1 MVASSYVSTKSL
13 AVLPTDLL
21 ATDELDNPATARSI
35 AEKWVSAFDKAITTY
50 DADVFV
56 DLFHNDGYWRDLIA
70 FTNDYRGIAKINIHQ
85 AARDRLS
92 VVKAR
97 DAKLTDPAPCGSRP
111 FEGHSYIESRF
122 EFFTELGPAF
132 GHARIVKTEEG
143 DYKAYVLM
151 TCIAG
156 VHDHEEQVFGNRLE
170 GAHNSELTYAQIR
183 QAELDNPEPS
193 VLIVGAGH
201 NGIDIAVRL
210 KAYGIKS
217 LLVDRNAR
225 VGDNWRSRY
234 ASLTLHDTLWGA
246 QQPYLPFPGI
256 FPRYLSAGML
266 GDWLE
271 LYVRAVA
278 LNVWTSSF
286 VDPSSTKYDER
297 TKTWSVTVLRNGV
310 TRCTF
315 KVSHIVMATGLGGG
329 KPKFPPPAVGQ
340 DIFEKPI
347 KHAFQH
353 KSGAEYNGKKALV
366 VGTGSSGHD
375 IAFDLYN
382 NGAEVV
388 MLQRSPT
395 FIMSLANGI
404 EYLNKGLFQDNGP
417 PIDWADEVVET
428 LPKAVVK
435 AYMKNVIPIIAEMD
449 KDILAGLENAGF
461 RTDFGPDGS
470 GHIFL
475 SAERNGGYY
484 FDSGACEHIIN
495 GDIKIRPGEI
505 DHFTKDS
512 VVFKDG
518 NVLTPDVVIFA
529 TGVTGFKESLAET
542 LGNDYVKL
550 LKPVWGLDEENEL
563 NSCFR
568 DCGIPRV
575 YFMVGALP
583 LARFNSKIVAIQIL
597 AEQLGVFG
605 ERYSI
610 DAQKMSAA

>member
-1 MVASSYVSTKSL
+1 MVASSYIPTKSL
-13 AVLPTDLL
+13 ATIPRDLL
-21 ATDELDNPATARSI
+21 TAAELDDPAIARTIGENWVSDFNRAVVACDAEAFDELFCI
-35 AEKWVSAFDKAITTY
+35 E
-50 DADVFV
+50 
-56 DLFHNDGYWRDLIA
+56 GYWRDIIA
-70 FTNDYRGIAKINIHQ
+70 FTNDYRGIAKVNILQ

-92 VVKAR
+92 VVNAKE
-97 DAKLTDPAPCGSRP
+97 AKLTDPSPSSNRP
-111 FEGHSYIESRF
+111 FNGHSYIESRF
-122 EFFTELGPAF
+122 EFVTELGPAF
-132 GHARIVKTEEG
+132 GHARIVKTDG
-143 DYKAYVLM
+143 GHYKAYVLM

-156 VHDHEEQVFGNRLE
+156 VHGHVEQVFENRLE
-170 GAHNSELTYAQIR
+170 GAHNSNLTYDQLR
-183 QAELDNPEPS
+183 NAEIDNPDPS

-201 NGIDIAVRL
+201 NGIDTAVRL
-210 KAYGIKS
+210 KAYGIKT

-286 VDPSSTKYDER
+286 VDPSLTKYDER
-297 TKTWSVTVLRNGV
+297 TKTWSVTVMRNGNTPHAFQV
-310 TRCTF
+310 T
-315 KVSHIVMATGLGGG
+315 HIVMATGLGGG
-329 KPKFPPPAVGQ
+329 KPKFPPLVPGQ
-340 DIFEKPI
+340 DIFAKSI
-347 KHAFQH
+347 VHAFQH
-353 KSGAEYNGKKALV
+353 KSGGEYKGKKVLV

-417 PIDWADEVVET
+417 PIDWADEIVET
-428 LPKAVVK
+428 LPKAVLK
-435 AYMKNVIPIIAEMD
+435 AYMKRIIPIIADMD
-449 KDILAGLENAGF
+449 KDVINGLEKVGF
-461 RTDFGPDGS
+461 RTTTGPDGS
-470 GHIFL
+470 GHVFL

-495 GDIKIRPGEI
+495 GDIKIQQGEI
-505 DHFTKDS
+505 DHFTEDS
-512 VVFKDG
+512 VVFNDG
-518 NVLTPDVVIFA
+518 NKIKPDVVIFA
-529 TGVTGFKESLAET
+529 TGVTGFRESLAET
-542 LGNDYVKL
+542 IGIDYVKF

-597 AEQLGVFG
+597 AEKQGVFG

-610 DAQKMSAA
+610 DVQKMSAV